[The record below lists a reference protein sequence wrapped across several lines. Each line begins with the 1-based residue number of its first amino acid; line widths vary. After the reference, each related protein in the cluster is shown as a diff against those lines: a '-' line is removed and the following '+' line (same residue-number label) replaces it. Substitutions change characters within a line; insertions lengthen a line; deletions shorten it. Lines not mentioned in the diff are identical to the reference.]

1 MKSRKEDAKPVGK
14 AGKVKVKRQDPMET
28 AAMII
33 DLCQD
38 QFTRGLRLYRD
49 LVKNDLD
56 KEVTDESF
64 YTSLVEAS
72 VRVNKPDVAEQV
84 VARMHAIGMKPSSD
98 FVQSVLKL
106 FAARKLYAECLR
118 VWDMFGPVL
127 EPHQVIY
134 SCAAVAACET
144 GDTALARRLLAEAQ
158 KHFE

>member
-1 MKSRKEDAKPVGK
+1 MGKGLKS
-14 AGKVKVKRQDPMET
+14 VKRKQSPTET
-28 AAMII
+28 AEQII

-49 LVKNDLD
+49 LVKHDLD
-56 KEVTDESF
+56 KEVTDEQF

-84 VARMHAIGMKPSSD
+84 VERLHANGVVPSTD

-118 VWDMFGPVL
+118 VWETFGASL
-127 EPHQVIY
+127 EPHQVIM
-134 SCAAVAACET
+134 SCATVAACE
-144 GDTALARRLLAEAQ
+144 
-158 KHFE
+158 